1 MNTHPTTKTNP
12 RRRGNPRKG
21 AEFMEFTLVFL
32 PLLIMILVL
41 MDIAWAVFAKST
53 LEYAV
58 RTGVRTGI
66 TITGTQATAAGGC
79 LTDIVKSKVQSTSL
93 GILSGSSGLAKI
105 KVHYFLPSGTGSAA
119 TDVSGQT
126 DGNKPFNI
134 MQVTIQGFS
143 LRALVPRIWNLGS
156 TGVDDAPDAIYAASA
171 DLIEASRD
179 VPCIGTAP

>member
-1 MNTHPTTKTNP
+1 
-12 RRRGNPRKG
+12 
-21 AEFMEFTLVFL
+21 
-32 PLLIMILVL
+32 
-41 MDIAWAVFAKST
+41 MDISWAVFAKST

-79 LTDIVKSKVQSTSL
+79 LTDIVKSKVQSNAL
-93 GILSGSSGLAKI
+93 GLLRGSSGLSKI
-105 KVHYFLPSGTGSAA
+105 KVHYFLPSGTGTAP

-126 DGNKPFNI
+126 DGNKPLNI
-134 MQVTIQGFS
+134 MQVTIQGFT

-156 TGVDDAPDAIYAASA
+156 TGVDDASETIYAASA